1 MNLKNENGVT
11 LTALIITIVILIIL
25 AGTVMITTM
34 DNNTINRAEQTTID
48 SSKNEVENALRN
60 YVAFEEQ
67 KILMEGD
74 YSASVSRDD
83 LVGEILE
90 KVEDGSNTYY
100 FITSNALDEFGI
112 RANMRIGKKSFKYKS
127 NYRFFW
133 R

>member
-1 MNLKNENGVT
+1 
-11 LTALIITIVILIIL
+11 
-25 AGTVMITTM
+25 MITTI

-83 LVGEILE
+83 LGGEILE

-112 RANMRIGKKSFKYKS
+112 KGNMRIWKNSFKYKS
-127 NYRFFW
+127 NYRCFW

>member
-112 RANMRIGKKSFKYKS
+112 KGNMRIWKNSFKYKS
-127 NYRFFW
+127 NYGCFW